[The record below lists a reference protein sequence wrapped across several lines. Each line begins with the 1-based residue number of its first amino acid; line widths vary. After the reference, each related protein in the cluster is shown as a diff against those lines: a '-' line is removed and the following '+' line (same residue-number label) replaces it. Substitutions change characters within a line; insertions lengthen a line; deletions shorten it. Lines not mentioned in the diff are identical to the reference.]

1 MKNDALNNLK
11 VGEQLV
17 EMQECTLHNMNVI
30 EVTLYKCISSFF
42 GFKKIKTYVFPFY
55 FTSKELVENFL
66 KFYNYFKIGRD
77 PLRWFDDIKC
87 ISLIVKGQTGKYHM
101 VDEYKC
107 IDYNKSRI
115 SNPYTFKPC
124 ALEEKGIW
132 DGKLNDTTD
141 MYPSYMNQSYNFME
155 LLDRCNIPIKNEKTY
170 MFKMIEEK

>member
-66 KFYNYFKIGRD
+66 KFYNYFKISRD

-87 ISLIVKGQTGKYHM
+87 ISLIVKGQTRKYHM

-107 IDYNKSRI
+107 IDYNKHYI
-115 SNPYTFKPC
+115 SKPC

-132 DGKLNDTTD
+132 NGKLNDTND
-141 MYPSYMNQSYNFME
+141 MYPSYMNLNYNFIE
-155 LLDRCNIPIKNEKTY
+155 LLDRCNIPIKSEKTY